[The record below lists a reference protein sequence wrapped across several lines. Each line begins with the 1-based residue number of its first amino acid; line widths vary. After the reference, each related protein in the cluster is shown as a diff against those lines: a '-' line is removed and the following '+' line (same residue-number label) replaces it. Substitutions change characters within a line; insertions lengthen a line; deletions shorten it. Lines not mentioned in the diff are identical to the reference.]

1 VRTGVVVGV
10 YDKWRCICFRAF
22 VVSCDTSGGCT
33 QDQAETADAADDEQV
48 RVNTEINGGSLYS
61 FC

>member
-1 VRTGVVVGV
+1 M
-10 YDKWRCICFRAF
+10 
-22 VVSCDTSGGCT
+22 SCDCGGGCT
-33 QDQAETADAADDEQV
+33 QDHAETADVADDEQV